1 MNFLLNFNWISLFAL
16 AIAVIVFAILTL
28 LSKKINWTWVI
39 LIALGLGIAFG
50 ILFSSD
56 NSSYLLWTDLL
67 GSIYISLISA
77 LVAPVI
83 LLSIISCFISLKE
96 GRSIKIIGIS
106 SVVWLMLAAAA
117 AIVLSIVFGS
127 IIFPLVGGAE
137 SVFSGIDSVSEATVN
152 AYKGLTSGLHLLLH
166 ILELLKRKEKK
177 NYPRLKTSLR
187 RLKK

>member
-83 LLSIISCFISLKE
+83 LLSII
-96 GRSIKIIGIS
+96 
-106 SVVWLMLAAAA
+106 
-117 AIVLSIVFGS
+117 
-127 IIFPLVGGAE
+127 
-137 SVFSGIDSVSEATVN
+137 
-152 AYKGLTSGLHLLLH
+152 
-166 ILELLKRKEKK
+166 
-177 NYPRLKTSLR
+177 
-187 RLKK
+187 